1 MFWMPEIGEACPF
14 LGYADAICCKLL
26 ITEGIA
32 CLVTVVPYVIW
43 IRKKLYLPWWLAY
56 SKMLLLLL
64 SMMPFWNS
72 GFNICST
79 QFIIAL
85 TFVIMLVMDAFVLFR
100 KSSMKKSGVQ
110 DEGHRGS

>member
-1 MFWMPEIGEACPF
+1 MPCDGCALCYMDTQKTISAM
-14 LGYADAICCKLL
+14 
-26 ITEGIA
+26 
-32 CLVTVVPYVIW
+32 VVG
-43 IRKKLYLPWWLAY
+43 LFE
-56 SKMLLLLL
+56 MLLLLL

>member
-1 MFWMPEIGEACPF
+1 MPCDGCALCYMDTQKTISAM
-14 LGYADAICCKLL
+14 
-26 ITEGIA
+26 
-32 CLVTVVPYVIW
+32 VVGLFENAV
-43 IRKKLYLPWWLAY
+43 A
-56 SKMLLLLL
+56 
-64 SMMPFWNS
+64 MMPFWNS